1 MANNN
6 WEAPQQ
12 KQIKSV
18 DISAVVLKPVFK
30 ENPYI
35 RTPTYR
41 KTRSISLKGTNS
53 EVY

>member
-1 MANNN
+1 MQKNN
-6 WEAPQQ
+6 WEAPQR

-18 DISAVVLKPVFK
+18 DISAVVFRPVLK
-30 ENPYI
+30 ENPYL

-41 KTRSISLKGTNS
+41 RAKSISLKGTNS